1 MIPQGVH
8 TSLSGIPYWTT
19 DVGGY
24 FPNQENHSPYM
35 KELIVRW
42 YQFGAFCPIF
52 RTHGCRTCGK
62 GDTPLERTCQ
72 QEPDVAPCV
81 SDSVKLQPSCAANEV
96 WSYGNDTQVLLEK
109 YIRVRE
115 QLKPYIAELSAN
127 VTASGVPTM
136 RPLWYEFP
144 TDPESVSVN
153 DQYLLGP
160 RLLVAPVVIQNATE
174 REVYFPAGAD
184 WQSFF
189 DPSAAVVKGGSR
201 QMVQAPLDIIPVYW
215 RKPCAAVNVEA

>member
-1 MIPQGVH
+1 MRCAVLF
-8 TSLSGIPYWTT
+8 TSL
-19 DVGGY
+19 
-24 FPNQENHSPYM
+24 
-35 KELIVRW
+35 
-42 YQFGAFCPIF
+42 
-52 RTHGCRTCGK
+52 
-62 GDTPLERTCQ
+62 
-72 QEPDVAPCV
+72 
-81 SDSVKLQPSCAANEV
+81 
-96 WSYGNDTQVLLEK
+96 LLLST
-109 YIRVRE
+109 V
-115 QLKPYIAELSAN
+115 PLSAN

-189 DPSAAVVKGGSR
+189 DPSAAVVKGGSKHI
-201 QMVQAPLDIIPVYW
+201 VETPLDIIPVYW
-215 RKPCAAVNVEA
+215 RRRAQRTLTNKF